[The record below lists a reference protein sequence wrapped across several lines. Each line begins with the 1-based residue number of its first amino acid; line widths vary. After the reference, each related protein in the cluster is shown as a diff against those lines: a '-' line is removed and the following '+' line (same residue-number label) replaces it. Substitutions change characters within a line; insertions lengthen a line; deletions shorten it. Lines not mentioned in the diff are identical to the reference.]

1 VRGYSAFSNNLDCN
15 VLAVDYRGFGDS
27 SGTPSEEGLIND
39 SRAVWDYVVQ
49 HASEKNGEGQGQKGV
64 KEKDLILVGQ
74 SLGTGVV
81 AGLAGQLA
89 GEGKCC
95 LLEFHRWLDM
105 ARETLILRSLR
116 DTSKG
121 ISTHSSVHFNN

>member
-27 SGTPSEEGLIND
+27 SGTPSEQGLIND
-39 SRAVWDYVVQ
+39 ARAVWDYVVQ
-49 HASEKNGEGQGQKGV
+49 HASEKNGEGHGEEEE
-64 KEKDLILVGQ
+64 KEIILVGQ

-89 GEGKCC
+89 GEGKSC
-95 LLEFHRWLDM
+95 LSRLHQWWGHG
-105 ARETLILRSLR
+105 TS
-116 DTSKG
+116 DTDTD
-121 ISTHSSVHFNN
+121 ISQAYIQGH